1 MKGGVKGEIMEVNDR
16 ENDGRGEE
24 CLRRD
29 DKKDKRTKKYM
40 GNRRTKSEEEKRVE
54 KEKEQ
59 KREDT

>member
-54 KEKEQ
+54 K
-59 KREDT
+59 